1 MIKHMSFKQ
10 VIKMSNIQ
18 EDNLILVVDDTATNL
33 EFISEILTDAGFKVA
48 LASDGEIAL
57 KQVQYRLPDLI
68 LLDVMMPRMDG
79 FETCK
84 KLKLN
89 PETCDIPVIFTT
101 ANSDTDSKVEGLSIG
116 AVDYITKPFH
126 EKELLARIKTHLQL
140 RNLTKTLEERVVDR
154 TAALSKALQD
164 LQESQLQLVQ
174 KEKMSALGQ
183 LVAGVAHE
191 INNPVSFIHGNLGHA
206 SAYFQDM
213 INLID
218 LYQQHYPEPVLEI
231 QEEITAIDLKYV
243 RSDLPNL
250 ISSMKEGVQR
260 IRNISTSLR
269 TFSRADSDRKVSC
282 NIHDGIDSTIMI
294 LKHRLKAS
302 EDRPDIQ
309 VIRDYDNLPQ
319 VKCFSGQLNQVFM
332 NLLANAIDA
341 LEESN
346 LGRNYIEIEA
356 NPNQLLIQTILTKD
370 KNYVLIRIKDNGVG
384 MSTDVQQKIFDHLF
398 TTKPVGQGT
407 GLGLSIAR
415 QIVVDKH
422 GGTLEVNS
430 ASGQGS
436 EFVIT
441 LPIH

>member
-1 MIKHMSFKQ
+1 MHYVAKDS
-10 VIKMSNIQ
+10 
-18 EDNLILVVDDTATNL
+18 LILVVDDTTTNL
-33 EFISEILTDAGFKVA
+33 EIVLEILTNVGFNVTTE
-48 LASDGEIAL
+48 SDGERAL
-57 KQVQYRLPDLI
+57 KQAEYILPDLI
-68 LLDVMMPRMDG
+68 LLDVMMPGIDG

-84 KLKLN
+84 RLKAN
-89 PETCDIPVIFTT
+89 SATCDIPVIFMT
-101 ANSDTDSKVEGLSIG
+101 ANSDTDSKVKGLNIG

-126 EKELLARIKTHLQL
+126 EEELLARIKTHLEL
-140 RNLTKTLEERVVDR
+140 RNLTKTLEKRVEERTV
-154 TAALSKALQD
+154 ALSRALKD

-174 KEKMSALGQ
+174 TEKMSALGQ

-191 INNPVSFIHGNLGHA
+191 INNPVGFIHGNLGHA

-213 INLID
+213 VNIIN
-218 LYQQHYPEPVLEI
+218 LYQQHYPNPVPEI
-231 QEEITAIDLKYV
+231 QEEIAAIDLKYMLA
-243 RSDLPNL
+243 DLPDL

-309 VIRDYDNLPQ
+309 VIRDYDDLPELE
-319 VKCFSGQLNQVFM
+319 CFIGQLNQVFM

-346 LGRNYIEIEA
+346 IGRTYIEIEA
-356 NPNQLLIQTILTKD
+356 NPNQVLIQTSLTENKNQIL
-370 KNYVLIRIKDNGVG
+370 ICIKDNGVG
-384 MSTDVQQKIFDHLF
+384 MSPDVQQKIFDYLF

-407 GLGLSIAR
+407 GLGLSIAH
-415 QIVVDKH
+415 QIVVEKH

-430 ASGQGS
+430 APGQGS
-436 EFVIT
+436 EFIIK
-441 LPIH
+441 LPI

>member
-1 MIKHMSFKQ
+1 MPN
-10 VIKMSNIQ
+10 VP
-18 EDNLILVVDDTATNL
+18 EDSLILVVDDTTTNL
-33 EFISEILTDAGFKVA
+33 EIVFEILTNVGFEVA
-48 LASDGEIAL
+48 TEMDGKRAI
-57 KQVQYRLPDLI
+57 KQAESILPDLI
-68 LLDVMMPRMDG
+68 LLDVMMPGIDG

-84 KLKLN
+84 KLKQN
-89 PETCDIPVIFTT
+89 SATCDIPVIFMT
-101 ANSDTDSKVEGLSIG
+101 ANSDTDSKVTGLSIG

-126 EKELLARIKTHLQL
+126 EEELLARIKTHLQL
-140 RNLTKTLEERVVDR
+140 RNLTKTLEKRVAER
-154 TAALSKALQD
+154 TAALSRALKD

-174 KEKMSALGQ
+174 TEKMSALGQ

-191 INNPVSFIHGNLGHA
+191 INNPVGFIHGNLRHA
-206 SAYFQDM
+206 SVYFQDM

-218 LYQQHYPEPVLEI
+218 LYQLHYPNPVPEI
-231 QEEITAIDLKYV
+231 QEEIAAIDLKYML
-243 RSDLPNL
+243 SDLPNL

-269 TFSRADSDRKVSC
+269 TFSRADSDRKISC

-294 LKHRLKAS
+294 LKYRLKAS

-309 VIRDYDNLPQ
+309 VIRDYDKLPELE
-319 VKCFSGQLNQVFM
+319 CFLGQLNQVFM

-346 LGRNYIEIEA
+346 VGRTYIEIEA
-356 NPNQLLIQTILTKD
+356 NPNQVLIQTTLNENKNHIL
-370 KNYVLIRIKDNGVG
+370 ISIKDNGMG
-384 MSTDVQQKIFDHLF
+384 MSADVQQKIFDHLF

-415 QIVVDKH
+415 QIVVEKH

-430 ASGQGS
+430 AIGQGS
-436 EFVIT
+436 EFIIK
-441 LPIH
+441 LPI

>member
-1 MIKHMSFKQ
+1 MNEKPDM
-10 VIKMSNIQ
+10 KMLYTP
-18 EDNLILVVDDTATNL
+18 EDSLILVVDDTTTNL
-33 EFISEILTDAGFKVA
+33 EIVFDILTNVGFKVIA
-48 LASDGEIAL
+48 ENDGERAL
-57 KQVQYRLPDLI
+57 KQVEYQLPDLI
-68 LLDVMMPRMDG
+68 LLDVMMPGIDG

-84 KLKLN
+84 RLKAN
-89 PETCDIPVIFTT
+89 SATCDIPVIFMT
-101 ANSDTDSKVEGLSIG
+101 ANSDTHSKVKGLNIG

-126 EKELLARIKTHLQL
+126 QEELLARIKTHLQL
-140 RNLTKTLEERVVDR
+140 RNLTKTLEKRVLER
-154 TAALSKALQD
+154 TAALSRALKD

-174 KEKMSALGQ
+174 TEKMSALGQ

-191 INNPVSFIHGNLGHA
+191 INNPVGFIHGNLGHA
-206 SAYFQDM
+206 SVYFQNM
-213 INLID
+213 INIID
-218 LYQQHYPEPVLEI
+218 LYQEHYPNPVPEI
-231 QEEITAIDLKYV
+231 QEEIAAIDLKYILA
-243 RSDLPNL
+243 DLPNL

-269 TFSRADSDRKVSC
+269 TFSRADSDRKVYC

-309 VIRDYDNLPQ
+309 VIRVYDILPELE
-319 VKCFSGQLNQVFM
+319 CFIGQLNQVFM

-346 LGRNYIEIEA
+346 VGLTYMEIEA
-356 NPNQLLIQTILTKD
+356 NPNQILIQTTLTED
-370 KNYVLIRIKDNGVG
+370 KNYILIRIKDNGVG
-384 MSTDVQQKIFDHLF
+384 MSADVQKKIFDYLF

-415 QIVVDKH
+415 QIVVEKH

-430 ASGQGS
+430 SIGQGS
-436 EFVIT
+436 EFIIK
-441 LPIH
+441 LPI

>member
-1 MIKHMSFKQ
+1 MLY
-10 VIKMSNIQ
+10 VP
-18 EDNLILVVDDTATNL
+18 EDNLILVVDDTTTNL
-33 EFISEILTDAGFKVA
+33 EIVFDILTKVGFEVTTETT
-48 LASDGEIAL
+48 GEKAIE
-57 KQVQYRLPDLI
+57 QVERRLPDLI
-68 LLDVMMPRMDG
+68 LLDVMMPGIDG

-84 KLKLN
+84 RLKQN
-89 PETCDIPVIFTT
+89 SATCDIPIIFMT
-101 ANSDTDSKVEGLSIG
+101 ANSDTDSKVKGLNIG

-126 EKELLARIKTHLQL
+126 EEELLARIKTHLQL
-140 RNLTKTLEERVVDR
+140 RNLTKTLEKRVTER
-154 TAALSKALQD
+154 TGALSRALKD

-174 KEKMSALGQ
+174 TEKMSALGQ

-191 INNPVSFIHGNLGHA
+191 INNPVGFIHGNLGHA

-213 INLID
+213 INIIN
-218 LYQQHYPEPVLEI
+218 LYQQHYPNPVSEI
-231 QEEITAIDLKYV
+231 QEEITAIDLKYILA
-243 RSDLPNL
+243 DLPNL

-269 TFSRADSDRKVSC
+269 TFSRADSDRKVFC

-309 VIRDYDNLPQ
+309 IIRDYDNLPELE
-319 VKCFSGQLNQVFM
+319 CFIGQLNQVFM

-346 LGRNYIEIEA
+346 IGRTYIEIEA
-356 NPNQLLIQTILTKD
+356 NPNQVLIQTSLSENKNHIL
-370 KNYVLIRIKDNGVG
+370 ICIKDNGVG
-384 MSTDVQQKIFDHLF
+384 MPTDVQQKIFDHLF
-398 TTKPVGQGT
+398 TSKPVGQGT

-415 QIVVDKH
+415 QIVVEKH

-430 ASGQGS
+430 APGQGS
-436 EFVIT
+436 EFIIK
-441 LPIH
+441 LPI

>member
-1 MIKHMSFKQ
+1 MNYKPE
-10 VIKMSNIQ
+10 IQ
-18 EDNLILVVDDTATNL
+18 MHYVAEDSLILVVDDTTTNL
-33 EFISEILTDAGFKVA
+33 EIVLEILTNVGFNVTTE
-48 LASDGEIAL
+48 SDGERAV
-57 KQVQYRLPDLI
+57 KQAEYILPDLI
-68 LLDVMMPRMDG
+68 LLDVMMPGIDG

-84 KLKLN
+84 RLKGN
-89 PETCDIPVIFTT
+89 SATCDIPVIFMT
-101 ANSDTDSKVEGLSIG
+101 ANSDTDSKVKGLNIG

-126 EKELLARIKTHLQL
+126 EEELLARIKTHLEL
-140 RNLTKTLEERVVDR
+140 RNLTKTLEKRVEERTV
-154 TAALSKALQD
+154 ALSRALKD

-174 KEKMSALGQ
+174 TEKMSALGQ

-191 INNPVSFIHGNLGHA
+191 INNPVGFIHGNLGHA

-213 INLID
+213 VNIIN
-218 LYQQHYPEPVLEI
+218 LYQQHYPNPVQEI
-231 QEEITAIDLKYV
+231 QEEIAAIDLKYMLA
-243 RSDLPNL
+243 DLPDL
-250 ISSMKEGVQR
+250 IFSMKQGVQR

-269 TFSRADSDRKVSC
+269 IFSRADSDRKVSC

-309 VIRDYDNLPQ
+309 VIRDYDNLPELE
-319 VKCFSGQLNQVFM
+319 CFIGQLNQVFM

-346 LGRNYIEIEA
+346 IGRTYIEIEA
-356 NPNQLLIQTILTKD
+356 NPNQVLIQTSLTENRNQIL
-370 KNYVLIRIKDNGVG
+370 ICIKDNGVG
-384 MSTDVQQKIFDHLF
+384 MSADVQQKIFDYLF

-415 QIVVDKH
+415 QIVVEKH

-430 ASGQGS
+430 APGQGS
-436 EFVIT
+436 EFIIK
-441 LPIH
+441 LPI

>member
-1 MIKHMSFKQ
+1 MNYKPYLQ
-10 VIKMSNIQ
+10 TLNLP
-18 EDNLILVVDDTATNL
+18 EDSLILVVDDTNTNL
-33 EFISEILTDAGFKVA
+33 EIVFNILTNVGFNVTTEN
-48 LASDGEIAL
+48 DGNRAI
-57 KQVQYRLPDLI
+57 KQAENRLPDLI
-68 LLDVMMPRMDG
+68 LLDVMMPGLDG
-79 FETCK
+79 FETCQ
-84 KLKLN
+84 KLKENLA
-89 PETCDIPVIFTT
+89 TCDIPVIFMT
-101 ANSDTDSKVEGLSIG
+101 ANSDTDSKVKGLNIG

-126 EKELLARIKTHLQL
+126 EEELLARIKTHLQL
-140 RNLTKTLEERVVDR
+140 RNLTKTLEKRVAER
-154 TAALSKALQD
+154 TAALSRVLKD

-174 KEKMSALGQ
+174 TEKMSALGQ

-218 LYQQHYPEPVLEI
+218 LYQQHYPNPVPEI
-231 QEEITAIDLKYV
+231 QEEIAAIDLKYML
-243 RSDLPNL
+243 SDLPNL

-269 TFSRADSDRKVSC
+269 TFSRADSDRKVFC

-302 EDRPDIQ
+302 EDRPEIQ
-309 VIRDYDNLPQ
+309 IIRDYNNLPDLE
-319 VKCFSGQLNQVFM
+319 CFIGQLNQVFM

-346 LGRNYIEIEA
+346 IGRTYIEIEA
-356 NPNQLLIQTILTKD
+356 NPNQILIQTTLTE
-370 KNYVLIRIKDNGVG
+370 NNNHILIRIKDNGVG
-384 MSTDVQQKIFDHLF
+384 MSAEVQQKIFEYLF

-415 QIVVDKH
+415 QIVVEKH
-422 GGTLEVNS
+422 EGTLEINS
-430 ASGQGS
+430 VIGKGS
-436 EFVIT
+436 EFIIK
-441 LPIH
+441 LPIGSLY

>member
-1 MIKHMSFKQ
+1 MNYKPD
-10 VIKMSNIQ
+10 IKMLNIP
-18 EDNLILVVDDTATNL
+18 EDSLILVVDDTTTNL
-33 EFISEILTDAGFKVA
+33 EIVFDILTNVGFNV
-48 LASDGEIAL
+48 STDNDGERAL
-57 KQVQYRLPDLI
+57 RQAESILPDLI
-68 LLDVMMPRMDG
+68 LLDVMMPGMDG

-84 KLKLN
+84 MLKEN
-89 PETCDIPVIFTT
+89 SATCDIPVIFMT
-101 ANSDTDSKVEGLSIG
+101 ANSDTESKVKGLSIG

-126 EKELLARIKTHLQL
+126 QEELLARIKTHLQL
-140 RNLTKTLEERVVDR
+140 RNLTKTLEKRVSER
-154 TAALSKALQD
+154 TAALSRALKD
-164 LQESQLQLVQ
+164 LQESQVQLVQ
-174 KEKMSALGQ
+174 TEKMSALGQ

-191 INNPVSFIHGNLGHA
+191 INNPVGFIHGNLGHA
-206 SAYFQDM
+206 SVYFQNM

-218 LYQQHYPEPVLEI
+218 LYQQYYPNPVPEI
-231 QEEITAIDLKYV
+231 QDEIAAIDLKYML
-243 RSDLPNL
+243 SDLPNL

-269 TFSRADSDRKVSC
+269 NFSRADSDRKVSC

-309 VIRDYDNLPQ
+309 VIRDYGNLPDLE
-319 VKCFSGQLNQVFM
+319 CFIGQLNQVFM

-346 LGRNYIEIEA
+346 VGRTYIEIEA
-356 NPNQLLIQTILTKD
+356 NPNQVLIQTTLTENKSHI
-370 KNYVLIRIKDNGVG
+370 LIRIKDNGVG
-384 MSTDVQQKIFDHLF
+384 MSVDVQQKIFDHLF

-430 ASGQGS
+430 VLGQGS
-436 EFVIT
+436 EFVIK
-441 LPIH
+441 LPIQ

>member
-1 MIKHMSFKQ
+1 MNYKPD
-10 VIKMSNIQ
+10 IKMLNVP
-18 EDNLILVVDDTATNL
+18 EDSLILVVDDTTTNL
-33 EFISEILTDAGFKVA
+33 KIVFEILTNVGFEVITEN
-48 LASDGEIAL
+48 DGERAL
-57 KQVQYRLPDLI
+57 KQVEYRLPDLI
-68 LLDVMMPRMDG
+68 LLDVMMPGIDG

-84 KLKLN
+84 KLKENLA
-89 PETCDIPVIFTT
+89 TCDIPVIFMT
-101 ANSDTDSKVEGLSIG
+101 AYSDTNSKVKGLNIG

-126 EKELLARIKTHLQL
+126 QEELLARIKTHLQL
-140 RNLTKTLEERVVDR
+140 RNLTKTLEKRVAER
-154 TAALSKALQD
+154 TAALSRALKD

-174 KEKMSALGQ
+174 TEKMSALGQ

-191 INNPVSFIHGNLGHA
+191 INNPVGFIHGNLGHA
-206 SAYFQDM
+206 SVYFQDM

-218 LYQQHYPEPVLEI
+218 LYQQHYPNPVPEI
-231 QEEITAIDLKYV
+231 QEEISAIDLKHML
-243 RSDLPNL
+243 SDLPNL

-269 TFSRADSDRKVSC
+269 TFSRSDSDRKIYC

-309 VIRDYDNLPQ
+309 VIRDYDNLPELE
-319 VKCFSGQLNQVFM
+319 CFIGQLNQVFM

-346 LGRNYIEIEA
+346 VGRTYIEIEA
-356 NPNQLLIQTILTKD
+356 NPNQVLIQTTLTED
-370 KNYVLIRIKDNGVG
+370 KNHILIRIKDNGVG
-384 MSTDVQQKIFDHLF
+384 MSADVQQKIFDHLF
-398 TTKPVGQGT
+398 TTKAVGQGT

-415 QIVVDKH
+415 QIVVEKH

-430 ASGQGS
+430 ALGQGS
-436 EFVIT
+436 EFIIK
-441 LPIH
+441 LPI

>member
-1 MIKHMSFKQ
+1 MNYKTDIKTFDLPES
-10 VIKMSNIQ
+10 S
-18 EDNLILVVDDTATNL
+18 LILVVDDTTTNL
-33 EFISEILTDAGFKVA
+33 EIVLNILTNIGFNVITENN
-48 LASDGEIAL
+48 GESAI
-57 KQVQYRLPDLI
+57 KQVESRQPDLI
-68 LLDVMMPRMDG
+68 LLDVIMPGIDG

-84 KLKLN
+84 RLKKN
-89 PETCDIPVIFTT
+89 SATCDIPVIFMT
-101 ANSDTDSKVEGLSIG
+101 ADSDTDSKVKGLNIG

-126 EKELLARIKTHLQL
+126 EEELLARIKTHIQL
-140 RNLTKTLEERVVDR
+140 RNLTKSLEKRVAER
-154 TAALSKALQD
+154 TAALSKVLKD
-164 LQESQLQLVQ
+164 LQESQVQLVQ
-174 KEKMSALGQ
+174 TEKMSALGQ

-213 INLID
+213 SNIIN
-218 LYQQHYPEPVLEI
+218 LYQQHYPNPVPEI
-231 QEEITAIDLKYV
+231 QKEIAAIDLKYMLA
-243 RSDLPNL
+243 DLPNL

-302 EDRPDIQ
+302 EDHPDIQ
-309 VIRDYDNLPQ
+309 VIRDYGNFPEIE
-319 VKCFSGQLNQVFM
+319 CFIGQLNQVFM

-346 LGRNYIEIEA
+346 VGRTYIEIEA
-356 NPNQLLIQTILTKD
+356 NPNQVLIQTSLTENK
-370 KNYVLIRIKDNGVG
+370 KHILIRIKDNGVG
-384 MSTDVQQKIFDHLF
+384 MSPDVQQKIFDHLF

-415 QIVVDKH
+415 QIVVEKH

-430 ASGQGS
+430 APGQGS
-436 EFVIT
+436 EFIIK
-441 LPIH
+441 LPV